1 MVYQAMENFLRHTGA
16 SPGRS
21 GHRLSIESGRVVYE
35 AREII
40 AQLFNLDDPLR
51 VIFTK
56 NATEALN
63 LAICG
68 VLRPGDHVITSSMEH
83 NSVVRPLRFLEEQG
97 VLVTVVPCFKNG
109 LIDPREVEK
118 TIKPQ
123 TRLIILNHAS
133 NVVGTLQPAEEI
145 GAIARRNKVFFCL
158 DTAQTAGAYPI
169 DMKSMNIDLLAF
181 TGHKSLFGP
190 PGTGGLCLARG
201 VEKNLD
207 PLIRG
212 GTGSASES
220 EYQPDFL
227 PDKYE
232 SGTPNTAGLA
242 GLTAGVGFVLKQGI
256 EVIRS
261 REVELIQLLLGGLK
275 KIPGVTLYGCP
286 QAHERVAVVSFTMDG
301 LTSAEM
307 AMKLDDEFD
316 IMCRPGLQCAPR
328 AHQTIGTFP
337 SGTVRLSPGYFTAE
351 TDIHATLNAIAKIA
365 AGVCKG
371 GSNG

>member
-1 MVYQAMENFLRHTGA
+1 
-16 SPGRS
+16 
-21 GHRLSIESGRVVYE
+21 
-35 AREII
+35 
-40 AQLFNLDDPLR
+40 
-51 VIFTK
+51 
-56 NATEALN
+56 
-63 LAICG
+63 
-68 VLRPGDHVITSSMEH
+68 
-83 NSVVRPLRFLEEQG
+83 
-97 VLVTVVPCFKNG
+97 
-109 LIDPREVEK
+109 
-118 TIKPQ
+118 
-123 TRLIILNHAS
+123 
-133 NVVGTLQPAEEI
+133 
-145 GAIARRNKVFFCL
+145 
-158 DTAQTAGAYPI
+158 
-169 DMKSMNIDLLAF
+169 MKAMNIDLLAF